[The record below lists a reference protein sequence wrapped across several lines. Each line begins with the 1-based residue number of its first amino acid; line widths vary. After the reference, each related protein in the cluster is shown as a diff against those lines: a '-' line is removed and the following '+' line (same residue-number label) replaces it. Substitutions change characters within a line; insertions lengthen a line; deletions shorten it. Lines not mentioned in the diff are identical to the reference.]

1 MMDLYFTNIHNNTQ
15 TIILGGL
22 CSALQLLGGG
32 AKAPP
37 ARTVPIPLQQDMII
51 YSWHFANCS

>member
-1 MMDLYFTNIHNNTQ
+1 MHDALPIYTIIHVYTQ

-22 CSALQLLGGG
+22 CSALQLLGG

-37 ARTVPIPLQQDMII
+37 APPVRLFL
-51 YSWHFANCS
+51 HH